1 MISFYTELRELRQKQ
16 DIELSEVANR
26 TKINIQYLEAMEQG
40 DFSFLPTV
48 YVRLFLRAYAVE
60 IGADKDEI
68 LNQLEIHLAN
78 TGEGSPQEASL
89 TVEET
94 VPAMNDE
101 DEMEEDHELKGRTP
115 FQMQAPIGKLVALLI
130 VVVFAVYIIR
140 SIVTDVPAP
149 AEEKTTVIEQAES
162 AEERI
167 TDRFLLANYSQ
178 NRRVDELLLPAPF
191 SLTLSTLSPIW
202 YEYIIDGSEPAS
214 GTVSPGDEFVLKF
227 ESFVSIRIEKSSEVQ
242 LNLNDAPIGLDSLPN
257 PTEVSYRVGTG
268 QLTITS
274 YIPR

>member
-167 TDRFLLANYSQ
+167 TDRFLQANYSQ
-178 NRRVDELLLPAPF
+178 NSRVDELLLPAPF

-257 PTEVSYRVGTG
+257 PTDVFYRVGTG
-268 QLTITS
+268 QLTIIS